1 MTSERVVRW
10 GVLGCADIALRRL
23 IPAMHSASGNAVVA
37 IGSRD
42 LERARVAA
50 SDLEIPHAY
59 GSYAEVLEDPEVD
72 AIYVP
77 LPNSLHAEWTV
88 RAAEA
93 GKHILVEKPMAP
105 TVSECNRMVAAAHD
119 ANVHL
124 MEAFMYRFHPQH
136 AKVRELLADGAIG
149 EVRMLRSAF
158 CVRMQRPPADIR
170 FSPDLG
176 GGALLDVG
184 VYAID
189 AARWLVGADPLSVRG
204 SVVLD
209 EHGVDVSAA

>member
-1 MTSERVVRW
+1 LTSSESVLRW
-10 GVLGCADIALRRL
+10 GVLGCANIALRRL
-23 IPAMHSASGNAVVA
+23 IPAMHSATGNAVAA

-42 LERARVAA
+42 IQRAQAA
-50 SDLEIPHAY
+50 AHDLEIPHAF
-59 GSYAEVLEDPEVD
+59 GSYSEVLDDPTVD
-72 AIYVP
+72 AIYIP

-93 GKHILVEKPMAP
+93 GKHVLVEKPMAP
-105 TVSECNRMVAAAHD
+105 TVAECERMVAAARS
-119 ANVHL
+119 ANVRL

-136 AKVRELLADGAIG
+136 AKVRELVAGGAIG

-176 GGALLDVG
+176 GGALLDV
-184 VYAID
+184 ACT
-189 AARWLVGADPLSVRG
+189 LSMR
-204 SVVLD
+204 
-209 EHGVDVSAA
+209 SAG